1 MDPQKIE
8 YLCGYVQL
16 WVEKV
21 RNLTPTKIIVH
32 GVTDTAQK
40 SLGYNMLQMHAC
52 GSLRGVHTMNVID
65 ATPSYHL

>member
-40 SLGYNMLQMHAC
+40 TLGYNMLQMPVD
-52 GSLRGVHTMNVID
+52 R
-65 ATPSYHL
+65 